1 MTTEQWILILCAA
14 GVLLLAAVA
23 LRVFLGGKNET
34 GAAGMAALRHTM
46 DETRADVEKMR
57 RDLIDD
63 NEAVR
68 SGVANT
74 LGDLSR
80 RTEAFTRQSYDTQLR
95 VTESLA
101 RMQEKITE
109 SGSQNAAAVA
119 AAVEK
124 LQASNEKKLD
134 EMRAA
139 VDERLGKTLSDR
151 LDTSFQTVSEQLAN
165 VYRSLGEM
173 REISGG
179 ISSLNRVLA
188 GVKTRGNWAE
198 TQLESLLEQII
209 PGMYEKNFAPAGS
222 GDVVEFAVRI
232 PSADGDETLFMP
244 IDSKFPMEDYLRLCE
259 ASDAGDAEAVRA
271 ARKALEA
278 RILSEAKDVRKYI
291 VPPVTTPFAVLYLA
305 TDSLYAEAVSSKA
318 NLADRLHT
326 EYRVLLA
333 GPSTITALL
342 SSLAIGFRSVALNRK
357 ADEVMKLLAAAKA
370 QYDKFEE
377 TLTSAQRSIE
387 AAGKKLDDA
396 KHRNDVIR
404 KNLRNVETLGE
415 GEPPALLEE

>member
-1 MTTEQWILILCAA
+1 MTTEHWILILCAA
-14 GVLLLAAVA
+14 GLVLLAALA
-23 LRVFLGGKNET
+23 ARVFFGSKNEA
-34 GAAGMAALRHTM
+34 GAAGIASLRRTM
-46 DETRADVEKMR
+46 DETRGDIEKMR

-68 SGVANT
+68 SGVSGA
-74 LGDLSR
+74 LRDLAQ
-80 RTEAFTRQSYDTQLR
+80 RTDGFTKQSYDMQIK
-95 VTESLA
+95 VTEGLA
-101 RMQEKITE
+101 SMQQKISD
-109 SGSQNAAAVA
+109 SGRENAASVA

-139 VDERLGKTLSDR
+139 VDERLNKTLGER
-151 LDTSFQTVSEQLAN
+151 LDSSFQAVSDQLGN

-173 REISGG
+173 REMSGG
-179 ISSLNRVLA
+179 ITALNRVLS

-198 TQLESLLEQII
+198 TQLENILEQVI
-209 PGMYEKNFAPAGS
+209 PGMYEKNFAPTGS

-232 PSADGDETLFMP
+232 PSAESDETLYMP

-259 ASDAGDAEAVRA
+259 ASEAGDAEGVKA

-278 RILSEAKDVRKYI
+278 RIVSEAREVRKYI

-318 NLADRLHT
+318 NLADKLHA

-342 SSLAIGFRSVALNRK
+342 SSLAMGFRSVALNRK
-357 ADEVMKLLAAAKA
+357 ADEVMKLLAAAKS
-370 QYDKFEE
+370 QYERFEDD
-377 TLTSAQRSIE
+377 LASAMKSIDT
-387 AAGKKLDDA
+387 AGKKLYEA
-396 KHRNDVIR
+396 QHRNEIIR
-404 KNLRNVETLGE
+404 KSLKNVETLGSGEIPPLPE
-415 GEPPALLEE
+415 G